1 MFGIAGLL
9 APCPVPTFL
18 REDFGRRARY
28 QAGTGAKFEG
38 LFSWEDINH
47 LLNTTSPRG
56 SIKLVYDKKTLEPAQ
71 LANLAHWLN
80 EGATLVIDWL
90 QTLDEFV
97 YRFAQELA
105 RDVNTPVNIN
115 CYVSCPNKQ
124 GFDLHFD
131 KHDVFIVQV
140 EGRKQ
145 WRVFEPTL
153 EKAPLQSMEY
163 NLADCQPPDPEKDA
177 PYCDCTLDVGDVLYI
192 PRGHWHYAVA
202 ETPSIHLTVG
212 LSPTSGID
220 LLNWIT
226 AELTQSE
233 EFFRRDIPIAMAPE
247 LGGPG
252 GLVPIADYI
261 EEFKSRIRDIM
272 GRDDLVDL
280 IVHNCMLR
288 NQLRRESKLP
298 FIWDLEASLTPETK
312 FSLLDTQKALI
323 RYDEAEDCTIVYL
336 RGSRLKLDQFPE
348 SLVRALFESAGG
360 FSGSSIMKRSPG
372 FSWNQVK
379 SLLTEMYRSGVI
391 INVDEAQPGEQ
402 ELSDAGRL
410 AG

>member
-1 MFGIAGLL
+1 
-9 APCPVPTFL
+9 
-18 REDFGRRARY
+18 
-28 QAGTGAKFEG
+28 
-38 LFSWEDINH
+38 
-47 LLNTTSPRG
+47 
-56 SIKLVYDKKTLEPAQ
+56 
-71 LANLAHWLN
+71 
-80 EGATLVIDWL
+80 
-90 QTLDEFV
+90 
-97 YRFAQELA
+97 
-105 RDVNTPVNIN
+105 
-115 CYVSCPNKQ
+115 
-124 GFDLHFD
+124 
-131 KHDVFIVQV
+131 
-140 EGRKQ
+140 
-145 WRVFEPTL
+145 
-153 EKAPLQSMEY
+153 
-163 NLADCQPPDPEKDA
+163 
-177 PYCDCTLDVGDVLYI
+177 
-192 PRGHWHYAVA
+192 
-202 ETPSIHLTVG
+202 
-212 LSPTSGID
+212 
-220 LLNWIT
+220 
-226 AELTQSE
+226 
-233 EFFRRDIPIAMAPE
+233 MAPE

-402 ELSDAGRL
+402 EPPDAGRL